1 MKRKSTEACR
11 LRFRHCIQRGLHI
24 NHFRLSA
31 VRGGSLAWVASI
43 FWLWVFLFS
52 LTSAPQAKTKVKTD
66 EFHGTVVAVGPKAIT
81 VKDINHIYH
90 VRTFNYSPKLEK
102 EIVRRK
108 LAPGKRVTVHYV
120 RGTDVAVKV
129 D

>member
-1 MKRKSTEACR
+1 MANA
-11 LRFRHCIQRGLHI
+11 FPIH
-24 NHFRLSA
+24 SA
-31 VRGGSLAWVASI
+31 VRGGSLALVASI
-43 FWLWVFLFS
+43 FWLLVFLFS
-52 LTSAPQAKTKVKTD
+52 LTSAPQAKTKAKTD

-81 VKDINHIYH
+81 VKDISHIYH

-102 EIVRRK
+102 EILRK
-108 LAPGKRVTVHYV
+108 KPAPGKKVTVRYV